1 VQYLGVSPGD
11 VERLYVALG
20 HNRGDFRWDAPEHR
34 HLVDQHVLWCLDQR
48 ERGWLL
54 PVRVPADNLTIF
66 ATTSRDELERV
77 LDLDPL
83 VVAGV
88 RRYAVS
94 GCHAGEPSY
103 APRGSHWLS
112 S

>member
-1 VQYLGVSPGD
+1 MSPED
-11 VERLYVALG
+11 PERLYVALG
-20 HNRGDFRWDAPEHR
+20 HNRGDFRWDAPANRVLVGEH
-34 HLVDQHVLWCLDQR
+34 LLWCLDQR

-54 PVRVPADNLTIF
+54 PGRVPADNLTIF
-66 ATTSRDELERV
+66 ATASRAELERA

-94 GCHAGEPSY
+94 GCHAETQEQ
-103 APRGSHWLS
+103 APQPQDSNWLMS
-112 S
+112 